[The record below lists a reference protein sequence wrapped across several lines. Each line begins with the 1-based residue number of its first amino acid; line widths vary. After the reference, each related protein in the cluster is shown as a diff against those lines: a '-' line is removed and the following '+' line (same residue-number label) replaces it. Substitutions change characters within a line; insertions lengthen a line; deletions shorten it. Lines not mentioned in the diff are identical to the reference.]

1 MPATFPLCPN
11 SMSSAPTYHKMGWK
25 TTFPL
30 AWKNLY
36 MTGVLSP
43 TPRIW
48 ECLESF
54 VRQSNIKN
62 TGLFLHWE
70 LSLIH
75 WFCLIHETA
84 RSIIHGDIFDV
95 WFYYF
100 ILSYN
105 QNISY
110 QSHTPLAFSGFR
122 FMILLPQSEKGK
134 HTHYP
139 WRPYLDSGTSYCYHG
154 KPKCNRHVHDT
165 RHVASPFWNANSHLK
180 TFKWTSNLR
189 D

>member
-1 MPATFPLCPN
+1 M
-11 SMSSAPTYHKMGWK
+11 
-25 TTFPL
+25 TFPL

-36 MTGVLSP
+36 MTGIISP
-43 TPRIW
+43 ALRI
-48 ECLESF
+48 CDYLESF
-54 VRQSNIKN
+54 VRQSKIKN

-70 LSLIH
+70 LSLLH
-75 WFCLIHETA
+75 WFYSIHETA
-84 RSIIHGDIFDV
+84 LSIIHGDIFNV

-110 QSHTPLAFSGFR
+110 QSHTPQAFSGFR
-122 FMILLPQSEKGK
+122 FMIPLPQSEKGN

-139 WRPYLDSGTSYCYHG
+139 WRPYPDSGTTYSYHR
-154 KPKCNRHVHDT
+154 KPKCKRHVHDT
-165 RHVASPFWNANSHLK
+165 RHVAFPFWNANSHRK
-180 TFKWTSNLR
+180 IFKWMSHLK